1 MAQWD
6 SAYCLAE
13 CKLLAQRPTT
23 DEQVSDADWYLY
35 LTQGQEYWMGQLV
48 NHCPWTNMTAPTLL
62 TSGDSGYTYPFEND
76 ADSVPIVPLAVEL
89 YESATGRLLRPG
101 TYHDSGA
108 DYVWEG
114 DRIRIPKGGTK
125 TWTDGP
131 YARYVKPPNN
141 ITASVEPVLKPK
153 RARKLVVYRAV
164 ILWASS
170 GGFRD
175 PQPFRDL
182 EDEAWYGD
190 PMKGKLGLLGEL
202 KLQNPFQGVEA
213 IQASDVLL
221 KDLIDDGTGYTP
233 AG

>member
-23 DEQVSDADWYLY
+23 DEQVTDANWYSY
-35 LTQGQEYWMGQLV
+35 LTQGQEHWLGQIAQ
-48 NHCPWTNMTAPTLL
+48 HCPWTNMTAPTLL
-62 TSGDSGYTYPFEND
+62 VSTDSGETYPFEND
-76 ADSVPIVPLAVEL
+76 ADSVPIVPLAVTL
-89 YESATGRLLRPG
+89 FSSATGRLLIPG
-101 TYHDSGA
+101 NYHDSGA

-114 DRIRIPKGGTK
+114 DRIRFPNGRAK

-131 YARYVKPPNN
+131 YARYVKPSGLVS
-141 ITASVEPVLKPK
+141 AAVEPVLKPK
-153 RARKLVVYRAV
+153 RARSLMVYRAV
-164 ILWASS
+164 VLWASS

-182 EDEAWYGD
+182 EDETWYSD
-190 PMKGKLGLLGEL
+190 PMAGKLGLLGEL
-202 KLQNPFQGVEA
+202 KTQNPFQGIEA

-221 KDLIDDGTGYTP
+221 KDLIDDGSGYTP